1 MTDMENL
8 ISNIVICTS
17 AYKLGL
23 HSSFKIVMIENECK
37 WF

>member
-1 MTDMENL
+1 MTDIENL
-8 ISNIVICTS
+8 ISNIEFCTS

-23 HSSFKIVMIENECK
+23 NSSFKIVMIEKKYK